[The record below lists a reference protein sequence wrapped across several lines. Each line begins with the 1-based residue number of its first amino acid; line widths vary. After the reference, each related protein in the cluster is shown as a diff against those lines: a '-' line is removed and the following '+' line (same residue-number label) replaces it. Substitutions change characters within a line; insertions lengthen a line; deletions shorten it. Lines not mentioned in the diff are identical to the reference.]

1 MIRRILDQLVLR
13 IARIATR
20 GFYRKVETAGF
31 DRLDSRRPTLI
42 VANHFNGF
50 ADPVLVV
57 SALGRLPRFLA
68 KATLWK
74 VVLVRPLLAF
84 AGVIPIHRQV
94 DGGAGAANRRAFE
107 DAEADL
113 RDGGTVAV
121 FPEGTTHDIPRLAPI
136 RTGAARIALGAKAH
150 GVRDLQIVPVGLW
163 FEDKV
168 ALRSRVLVR
177 AGEPLDL
184 DHELWSIL
192 PEGAEATDDDHE
204 SVRALTSVITERL
217 RAVSPDFDTFL
228 DSAAFSWAADI
239 ALRDGMERPQQSV
252 PLAQREP
259 LAARLARSDV
269 DERTR
274 LSGELGRYSLALDA
288 LGVTDE
294 ELVPRSTPTSL
305 FKRALWLAIGVLLLA
320 PFAIAGFLI
329 NAVPALLVV
338 VAGLTVKSPV
348 TKGTVRILVA
358 IVVFPLTW
366 LLVAWFDVGGA
377 VISEV
382 LAALSFPLSP
392 VIAIVFDNRSGFWA
406 GLLVFVTAPVF
417 GLCAILILEW
427 GVGLVRLARGWY
439 AVYARRAQLDEVMA
453 QRSVL
458 VQEVQRVAGHGAKS
472 T

>member
-1 MIRRILDQLVLR
+1 MIRRAIDQLVLR
-13 IARIATR
+13 IAKIATR

-31 DRLDSRRPTLI
+31 DRLDTRRPTLI

-50 ADPVLVV
+50 ADPVLVAA
-57 SALGRLPRFLA
+57 ALNRLPRFLA

-74 VVLVRPLLAF
+74 VILVRPLLAV

-94 DGGAGAANRRAFE
+94 DGGAGDKNRRAFE
-107 DAEADL
+107 DAEAELKDK
-113 RDGGTVAV
+113 GMIAV

-136 RTGAARIALGAKAH
+136 RTGAARIALGAKQH
-150 GVRDLQIVPVGLW
+150 GARDLQIVPVGIW

-192 PEGAEATDDDHE
+192 PAGAEASDEDHE
-204 SVRALTSVITERL
+204 SVRALTNEITERL
-217 RAVSPDFDTFL
+217 RAVSPDFETFL
-228 DSAAFSWAADI
+228 DGAAFSWAVDI
-239 ALRDGMERPQQSV
+239 ALREGMSRPQESV
-252 PLAQREP
+252 PLVQREP
-259 LAARLARSDV
+259 LAARLARSDA
-269 DERTR
+269 DERAR

-294 ELVPRSTPTSL
+294 ELVPQPTPASL
-305 FKRALWLAIGVLLLA
+305 FTRAVWLAIGVLLLA

-338 VAGLTVKSPV
+338 VAGLAVKSPV

-358 IVVFPLTW
+358 IIVFPLTW

-382 LAALSFPLSP
+382 LAALDS
-392 VIAIVFDNRSGFWA
+392 RS
-406 GLLVFVTAPVF
+406 
-417 GLCAILILEW
+417 
-427 GVGLVRLARGWY
+427 
-439 AVYARRAQLDEVMA
+439 RR
-453 QRSVL
+453 
-458 VQEVQRVAGHGAKS
+458 
-472 T
+472 